1 MLMAHCGTLSVIS
14 TKVTEDK
21 WGCNGESYQG
31 LLNNP
36 PMVTRDVL
44 QDDMA
49 NTSDYNRQASRNWH
63 PLRELRARG
72 TGNCVWVVLR
82 VDPGQDV
89 PFTSQTS
96 TGQKGNSRSPAIH
109 QTPAHKQVLSPTHS
123 HTRSH
128 TQSLNSSYWYTE
140 LLCLQAL
147 LSLGLACTQLIPP
160 IYKRAPKYTQ
170 RLIKVG
176 HPLLKRIPVLWD
188 EKVISPSTP

>member
-1 MLMAHCGTLSVIS
+1 MENHIKDSWTIPLWWPETCYKTAWQTLQATTVEPREIGILSES
-14 TKVTEDK
+14 WER
-21 WGCNGESYQG
+21 GE
-31 LLNNP
+31 
-36 PMVTRDVL
+36 
-44 QDDMA
+44 
-49 NTSDYNRQASRNWH
+49 
-63 PLRELRARG
+63 

-89 PFTSQTS
+89 LFTSQTS

-109 QTPAHKQVLSPTHS
+109 QTPAHKQVLST
-123 HTRSH
+123 TRSH

-147 LSLGLACTQLIPP
+147 LSLGLACTPLIPP